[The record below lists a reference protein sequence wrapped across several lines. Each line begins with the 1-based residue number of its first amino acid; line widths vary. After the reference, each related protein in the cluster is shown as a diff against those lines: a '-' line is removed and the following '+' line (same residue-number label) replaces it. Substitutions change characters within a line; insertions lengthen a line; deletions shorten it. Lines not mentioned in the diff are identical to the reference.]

1 MTTSRR
7 ARVLVDALPAPAT
20 RTVVKRRAMPHA
32 MQRAVIRVA
41 LAAVFAIRKTTRVAD
56 RGFLAELFSALM
68 FLSALA

>member
-1 MTTSRR
+1 
-7 ARVLVDALPAPAT
+7 
-20 RTVVKRRAMPHA
+20 MPHA